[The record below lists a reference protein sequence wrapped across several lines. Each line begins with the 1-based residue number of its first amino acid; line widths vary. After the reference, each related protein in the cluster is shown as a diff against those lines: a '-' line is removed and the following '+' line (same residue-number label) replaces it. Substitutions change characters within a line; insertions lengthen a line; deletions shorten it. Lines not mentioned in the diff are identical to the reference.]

1 MTARIV
7 LPIARKLG
15 EPMDVRILIQHPME
29 TGFRLDM
36 MGTLIPKNV
45 IHKLSVTFNSDTVF
59 QASLG
64 TGISA
69 NPSLQ
74 FWMKLSQPGLLKL
87 FWEDD
92 LGVIGEAVKSLEI
105 KGPQN

>member
-1 MTARIV
+1 MVARIIV
-7 LPIARKLG
+7 PAELKRDTPFEI
-15 EPMDVRILIQHPME
+15 RILIQHPME

>member
-1 MTARIV
+1 MVARIISPP
-7 LPIARKLG
+7 LIKSDTPF
-15 EPMDVRILIQHPME
+15 EVRLVIQHPME
-29 TGFRLDM
+29 TGFRQDM
-36 MGTLIPKNV
+36 MGALIPKNV
-45 IHKLSVTFNSDTVF
+45 IRKLSVTFNSELVF

-74 FWMKLSQPGLLKL
+74 FWMKSSQSGVLKL
-87 FWEDD
+87 LWEDD

-105 KGPQN
+105 T